1 MIRIPYYNVNSQM
14 LIMTKR
20 RTPTMTQSKDFPP
33 AIGALL
39 RLAWQAVRGRIYEGV
54 LEAGYTDLSRAHVFS
69 LRWPPFDGLR
79 PSEIATRTQLSRQAI
94 NDLLSDLEKGGY
106 LERVPDPTDGRA
118 RIVRFTERGWDLT
131 QVIRDMSFATE
142 REWTRAIGEARFA
155 EFRDTLRELVAYASP
170 AGETVLRGQRD

>member
-1 MIRIPYYNVNSQM
+1 MIRNAYYNVNSQM

-20 RTPTMTQSKDFPP
+20 RTTTMTQGEDFPL

-39 RLAWQAVRGRIYEGV
+39 RLAWQAVRERIYEGV
-54 LEAGYTDLSRAHVFS
+54 LEAGYTDLSRAHVFL

-79 PSEIATRTQLSRQAI
+79 PSEIATRNQLSRQAI

-106 LERVPDPTDGRA
+106 LERIPDPTDGRA

-131 QVIRDMSFATE
+131 QVIRDMSFTTE
-142 REWTRAIGEARFA
+142 REWARAIGEARFA

-170 AGETVLRGQRD
+170 AGEAVLRGQSD